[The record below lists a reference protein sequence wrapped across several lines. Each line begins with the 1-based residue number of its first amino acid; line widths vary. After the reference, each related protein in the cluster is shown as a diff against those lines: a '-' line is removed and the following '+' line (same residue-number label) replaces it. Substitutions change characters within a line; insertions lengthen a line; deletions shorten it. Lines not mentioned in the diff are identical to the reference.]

1 MFSALGLFK
10 NVECPRRYECS
21 LPRCIFL
28 HAVAREASEAN
39 LSITPPQEY
48 DPFSAG
54 EVHSPPAKRRRLD
67 SPALRQDVELL
78 VSAAAT
84 RNEVDRPRTSS
95 DRNHSTVPDGKSCAQ
110 GSIKARFEPL
120 QARPTSTTRQTPAS
134 VTRTVSPPPMKDDKT
149 TIQKVEKKRPS
160 KNESLTPRNVPKA
173 PAVLKTRFALLQKL
187 HEQMK
192 IQNSRLAA
200 LKDRRAVLTLSDQE
214 LVTFSLDEEEAATK
228 LGENIYKN
236 ALAQKVLRIK
246 KMSTD
251 EWVKTVEEW
260 TGAASPEVSQANEKQ
275 VHETTISTGLATFD
289 EQIAI
294 LKHLRTPL
302 EGLEQFG
309 YVTTKPTEKEI
320 AMTKAAVAAT
330 GGFETCDRCS
340 TRFQVFLGRDEHGRL
355 TSNGKCRYH
364 WAKPSRAGVSK
375 ATRVV
380 GQSEAVYPCCNKSQG
395 SEGCSEAPTHVF
407 TVKDPKRLASIL
419 QFEHTPNKTDVQRR
433 RPVSFDCEMGYTTL
447 GMEVIRLTAVAWPT
461 NELLLDI
468 LVRPYGEILDLNT
481 RFSGVTPQ
489 DFANAPSYN
498 TAMVDGDLASTD
510 GKGHVLRK
518 VDSPAAARELLFEY
532 LSDETP
538 LIGHSIEND
547 LNVCRIIHPFVIDT
561 VLLYPHPRG
570 LPIRYGLRMLSQKYL
585 SRSIQAAGEA
595 GHDSKEDA
603 VATGDLVTMKVA
615 EKWGNMRRQGWSFV
629 NGMLTA
635 PDEVDA
641 GGHVKDGI

>member
-10 NVECPRRYECS
+10 SVECPRRYDCS
-21 LPRCIFL
+21 LPSCIFL
-28 HAVAREASEAN
+28 HAVPRAASEARDA
-39 LSITPPQEY
+39 ITSTQEY

-67 SPALRQDVELL
+67 SPGPRQDVEQP
-78 VSAAAT
+78 VKAAAT
-84 RNEVDRPRTSS
+84 RNVIDRPRSLS
-95 DRNHSTVPDGKSCAQ
+95 DGKHSTVPDEASYAKD
-110 GSIKARFEPL
+110 SIKPRINSL
-120 QARPTSTTRQTPAS
+120 QARPTSAIKQTPAS
-134 VTRTVSPPPMKDDKT
+134 VTRTVSPPPMKDVKT
-149 TIQKVEKKRPS
+149 TVQKVAKQRPS
-160 KNESLTPRNVPKA
+160 KTESLMPRQVPAA
-173 PAVLKTRFALLQKL
+173 PALLKTRLALLQKL

-192 IQNSRLAA
+192 LQNSKLAA
-200 LKDRRAVLTLSDQE
+200 LKDGRESLGLSDQE
-214 LVTFSLDEEEAATK
+214 LITFALDEEEAATK

-246 KMSTD
+246 KLTTD
-251 EWVKTVEEW
+251 EWVKIVGQW
-260 TGAASPEVSQANEKQ
+260 TGADSQKPSQ
-275 VHETTISTGLATFD
+275 VKEQNGPAIAISTGLATID

-294 LKHLRTPL
+294 LKHLHTPL

-309 YVTTKPTEKEI
+309 YVTSKPTETDI
-320 AMTKAAVAAT
+320 AKTKAGTAAT

-340 TRFQVFLGRDEHGRL
+340 TRFQVFLGRDQHGRL

-364 WAKPSRAGVSK
+364 WAKPFRTGGSK

-380 GQSEAVYPCCNKSQG
+380 GQSEAAYPCCNKSQG

-407 TVKDPKRLASIL
+407 NVKDPKRLASIL
-419 QFEHTPNKTDVQRR
+419 QFEHTPTKSDVQRR

-481 RFSGVTPQ
+481 RFSGVTPH
-489 DFANAPSYN
+489 DFAATPSYHP
-498 TAMVDGDLASTD
+498 ASVDGVIASSE
-510 GKGHVLRK
+510 GKTHVLRK
-518 VDSPAAARELLFEY
+518 VDSPAAARELLFEH
-532 LSDETP
+532 LSQETP

-547 LNVCRIIHPFVIDT
+547 LNVCRVIHPLVIDT

-570 LPIRYGLRMLSQKYL
+570 LPFRYGLRILSQKYL
-585 SRSIQAAGEA
+585 SRSIQTAGEA

-603 VATGDLVTMKVA
+603 VATGDLVTNKVA

-629 NGMLTA
+629 DGMLTA
-635 PDEVDA
+635 PDETDVD
-641 GGHVKDGI
+641 GQIKNGI